1 MFRPCNRHL
10 CVEIFTPDEEDK
22 STVLLPDSYQVAK
35 EVEAVRLISKSSD
48 SHLEAAVGDVLV
60 VESHMLKSI
69 ELGDETVHLV
79 LENYVLGIYGE
90 QK

>member
-1 MFRPCNRHL
+1 
-10 CVEIFTPDEEDK
+10 VEVFAPDEEDR

-69 ELGDETVHLV
+69 ELGNETVHLV